1 MPSFHKNIYKKFP
14 CFVEKRKQKKEK
26 AKVFLL
32 REGNQNHESEPQ
44 CNKLKAFQVDRYF
57 GFVYICWFPF
67 YQSRYRTCKKCNLR
81 LL

>member
-14 CFVEKRKQKKEK
+14 CFAEKRKQKKEK

-44 CNKLKAFQVDRYF
+44 
-57 GFVYICWFPF
+57 
-67 YQSRYRTCKKCNLR
+67 
-81 LL
+81 